1 LKPRILAVDD
11 QAENLVALSAALA
24 SLDVEVVT
32 ARSGPQALRHLLAG
46 DFALVLMDVQ
56 MPEMDGF
63 ETAELIKQRERSRRV
78 PILFLTAISRDARF
92 VARGYDVGAVDYLT
106 KPVDPDV
113 LRAKVAVFAELFRAK
128 SMVAEQAE
136 LLRIREAEAIREEG
150 ERRYRDLAESMP
162 ILVWTADEH
171 GTIGYANEGW
181 HRLAGGATET
191 TPKPSQSTSLS
202 LSQVVDA
209 DDLPRFEEAWREG
222 LQSREG
228 WSGDFRFGGHG
239 EAASRWHQVRVVR
252 SATQSGEATVVGTA
266 TDIDPRR
273 RAEQSLKLLVEVS
286 EALANAQDAAAALA
300 AVAKQTIPL
309 LGEACL
315 ADLRDVRGPL
325 PGEADADALGY
336 RRVTRLGWPEAGN
349 LLLSSLGP
357 EREADG
363 DSQSP
368 PHPLMG
374 VSEGEIELLAAV
386 EGGAELA
393 EAGFRWFVR
402 RDVVARGRTLGRF
415 LWLSR
420 SPAPASRAR
429 TDLLDDITARTAVAI
444 DSLSLLASA
453 QWERQK
459 LAEANRSKDE
469 FLATLSHEL
478 RTPLNAILGWTK
490 LLRSGDLDEAASARA
505 LEVIERNGRVQAQLV
520 ADLLDVSRIVSGKL
534 HLESAPIDANEVA
547 TACVLGLL
555 PLAEK
560 REQQLRI
567 EVEGGPF
574 VVLGDRARLHQVIT
588 NLLSNALK
596 FTPRGGSIDLSIRRE
611 EDDVV
616 IAVTDSGKG
625 ISPAFLPLVFERF
638 RQADGS
644 STRKHGGL
652 GLGLAIVR
660 HVVEL
665 HEGTVSVESEGEGKG
680 ARFLVRLPAS
690 SEPRAPTEERSS
702 RPEGNDPLFGRTA
715 LLVEDDPD
723 GQRLA
728 TTVLRRWGF
737 EVTPVGSVPEA
748 LEALG
753 NRRFDVL
760 VSDVGLPDRDGYD
773 LLREVRARE
782 SGGDRRLPAIALTAF
797 ASEEDRARAISA
809 GFDAHVPKPLN
820 TTLLHERLVEVLANA
835 DTAPR
840 P

>member
-1 LKPRILAVDD
+1 VKPRILAVDD
-11 QAENLVALSAALA
+11 QAENLVALTAALS

-32 ARSGPQALRHLLAG
+32 ARSGPQALRHLLVG

-63 ETAELIKQRERSRRV
+63 ETAELIKQRERSRQV

-113 LRAKVAVFAELFRAK
+113 LRAKVTVFAELFRAK
-128 SMVAEQAE
+128 AMVAEQAE

-162 ILVWTADEH
+162 IVVWTADEH
-171 GTIGYANEGW
+171 GSIGYANEGW
-181 HRLAGGATET
+181 HRLARSAGEAAPPRPLT
-191 TPKPSQSTSLS
+191 
-202 LSQVVDA
+202 LSQVVDP

-222 LQSREG
+222 LLSREG

-239 EAASRWHQVRVVR
+239 EAPSRWHQVRVVR
-252 SATQSGEATVVGTA
+252 SATQSGEAAVVATA

-300 AVAKQTIPL
+300 AVAKQTIPV
-309 LGEACL
+309 LGDACL
-315 ADLRDVRGPL
+315 ADLRDARSGVEAE
-325 PGEADADALGY
+325 GEGERATY
-336 RRVTRLGWPEAGN
+336 RRVTRVGWLEAGDV
-349 LLLSSLGP
+349 LLRSLGP

-363 DSQSP
+363 DSAEDA
-368 PHPLMG
+368 HPLLG
-374 VSEGEIELLAAV
+374 VSEGAIELLA
-386 EGGAELA
+386 ETDGGSELA

-420 SPAPASRAR
+420 SLPASNRAR
-429 TDLLDDITARTAVAI
+429 ADLIDDVTARTAVAL

-505 LEVIERNGRVQAQLV
+505 LEVIDRNGRVQAQLV

-534 HLESAPIDANEVA
+534 HLESSPIDANEVA

-574 VVLGDRARLHQVIT
+574 VVLADRARLHQVIT

-596 FTPRGGSIDLSIRRE
+596 FTPRGGSIDLSIRRDE
-611 EDDVV
+611 ADVV
-616 IAVTDSGKG
+616 ITVTDSGKG
-625 ISPAFLPLVFERF
+625 IPAAFLPLVFERF

-644 STRKHGGL
+644 STRQHGGL

-665 HEGTVSVESEGEGKG
+665 HEGSVSVESEGEGRG
-680 ARFLVRLPAS
+680 ARFIVRLPAS

-702 RPEGNDPLFGRTA
+702 RPEGNDPLFGRSA

-797 ASEEDRARAISA
+797 ASEEDRARAINA

-820 TTLLHERLVEVLANA
+820 SALLHERLVEVLANA
-835 DTAPR
+835 DSAPR